1 MKKISTWISGM
12 MGILALLS
20 LLTASCSDDNN
31 TVREFEETKIVG
43 VKIDNELFTPEY
55 TERETKVILPAGKDI
70 SNVKLQVLVANGSL
84 TDFQNGMDYDCRKP
98 FPIKLKGYN
107 GTNVETTL
115 RIQSP
120 PKLSF
125 FVIEGLSVSVND
137 VFESSSS
144 LIVQVPETTDLTRL
158 KATMEFTNG
167 TLVDFENGKESD
179 YTSLRNFS
187 VKGVDD
193 ETIYPYEFIITTE
206 IVGPAFVRALKINGV
221 ETDSVTINGTALT
234 PYVPALLDFTSVNVE
249 LLVGYG
255 NKIAPSFTGS
265 NMNLMSGD
273 NKVEITGS
281 NGIVTEFT
289 IGLPQLSFAP
299 LFAKNYSDLGFAN
312 DNLSAIGFSGSY
324 LLAANHAAD
333 NKLPVIFSLTGTKT
347 GRMDVTGVDATS
359 YGIRKFATDDKG
371 AVLVLSL
378 GISAGDQ
385 WVYKYDSATGQGSKY
400 INFSKASL
408 GTSYN
413 PRSAGISISG
423 SLDGNATVVIPIAQN
438 TDIFVWTVTGGVLNP
453 VPQKFGFPYTGTSYY
468 WSIQPMPAGMKGFT
482 GLATANNTGFANGII
497 CFDET
502 MNETQK
508 LTGTVVTDGKTIKH
522 KGRIYLAYTA
532 HSNNKGIMRIC
543 DITDG
548 SLDAYKNPIFNQTMS
563 VSAGNTNATM
573 DADLSVI
580 GGKLHAAFACTNIG
594 LYVYCLE

>member
-1 MKKISTWISGM
+1 MKRISIRISGKI
-12 MGILALLS
+12 GILALLL
-20 LLTASCSDDNN
+20 LLTVSCSDNN
-31 TVREFEETKIVG
+31 NSREFEETKIVG

-55 TERETKVILPAGKDI
+55 TERETKIIVPAGKDI
-70 SNVKLQVLVANGSL
+70 SNVKLQILVANGSL
-84 TDFQNGMDYDCRKP
+84 TDFQNETEYDCRKP
-98 FPIKLKGYN
+98 LPVKLTGYN

-125 FVIEGLSVSVND
+125 FVIDGLSVSAND

-158 KATMEFTNG
+158 KVTMEFTNG
-167 TLVDFENGKESD
+167 TFIDFENGKESD
-179 YTSLRNFS
+179 YTQPRNFS

-206 IVGPAFVRALKINGV
+206 IVGPAFVKALKINGI
-221 ETDSVTINGTALT
+221 ETDSVTINGTVLT
-234 PYVPALLDFTSVNVE
+234 PYVPALLDFTAVDVE

-255 NKIAPSFTGS
+255 NKIDPSFTGS
-265 NMNLMSGD
+265 HINLMSGKH
-273 NKVEITGS
+273 KVNVTGS
-281 NGIVTEFT
+281 NGIMTEFT
-289 IGLPQLSFAP
+289 IGVPQLSFAP
-299 LFAKNYSDLGFAN
+299 LFAKSYGNLGFAAN
-312 DNLSAIGFSGSY
+312 DLSAIGFSGSY
-324 LLAANHAAD
+324 LLAANYSAG
-333 NKLPVIFSLTGTKT
+333 NKLPVIFSLTGTNT
-347 GRMDVTGVDATS
+347 GRMDATNVDVTS

-378 GISAGDQ
+378 GMSAGDQ

-408 GTSYN
+408 GLDYN

-423 SLDGNATVVIPIAQN
+423 SLDGNATIVIPMAQK
-438 TDIFVWTVTGGVLNP
+438 TDVFVWTVTGGTLNP
-453 VPQKFGFPYTGTSYY
+453 APQKFSFPYSGTSYY
-468 WSIQPMPAGMKGFT
+468 WSVQPMPAGMNGFT
-482 GLATANNTGFANGII
+482 GFATANNTGFANGIV

-502 MNETQK
+502 MSETQK
-508 LTGTVVTDGKTIKH
+508 SIGTVVTDGKTIKH
-522 KGRIYLAYTA
+522 KNRIYLAYTA

-548 SLDAYKNPIFNQTMS
+548 TLDAYKTPIFNQTMS
-563 VSAGNTNATM
+563 TSAGNTNATM

-580 GGKLHAAFACTNIG
+580 GGKLHVAFACTNIG
-594 LYVYCLE
+594 LYLYCLE